1 MTMRTTEEEM
11 PTPPTSSPPAL
22 SQKLKLCL
30 LFCWAIAVSH
40 IWLSDDL
47 VGGGHGEHEGDLR
60 YEGFGEPERGVREGG
75 MRQISSVEGFIG
87 EDDAVQMAG
96 GQVQLAMATQ
106 MTQDEPSV
114 NTATQILSPKTTT
127 ESPQPQ
133 DGTATAAISN
143 DATNTSNATTQFP
156 EAVQPITSNDCCV
169 PAVYKETRFPTDIK
183 CFGTCYNERA
193 CNDTSY
199 PFASEEEKN
208 QYPQLQLTLDVR
220 TKLRNRCVT
229 NLTSLSPPVEWCG
242 KTSLDD
248 EYDEKTDSY
257 PPPGCSHTTNG
268 GGSGAFQHVMIFPSA
283 KLAFCGI
290 PKVGIT
296 QWVQFLRFVAGAK
309 DYPSVPH
316 YKLDTD
322 FFQFDKLEPSI
333 QKEIWNSEEWTWAA
347 FLRDPAERILSAYLD
362 KAAPGTRAHPD
373 IKEKLALNGTFTF
386 DNFIE
391 RMAIPFDKTSCK
403 ANNETD
409 LAGMT
414 GLNWCSDPR
423 ECWQ

>member
-1 MTMRTTEEEM
+1 MARQQLQSQMMRQTHLTQQ
-11 PTPPTSSPPAL
+11 L
-22 SQKLKLCL
+22 NSQKQYNP
-30 LFCWAIAVSH
+30 SH
-40 IWLSDDL
+40 
-47 VGGGHGEHEGDLR
+47 
-60 YEGFGEPERGVREGG
+60 P
-75 MRQISSVEGFIG
+75 
-87 EDDAVQMAG
+87 
-96 GQVQLAMATQ
+96 T
-106 MTQDEPSV
+106 
-114 NTATQILSPKTTT
+114 
-127 ESPQPQ
+127 
-133 DGTATAAISN
+133 TAASRQSTKKLGSQRISN
-143 DATNTSNATTQFP
+143 VSAHATTRGH
-156 EAVQPITSNDCCV
+156 AMTAPIHLHQ
-169 PAVYKETRFPTDIK
+169 KK
-183 CFGTCYNERA
+183 
-193 CNDTSY
+193 
-199 PFASEEEKN
+199 EKN

-373 IKEKLALNGTFTF
+373 IKEK
-386 DNFIE
+386 ISVE
-391 RMAIPFDKTSCK
+391 WYIYV
-403 ANNETD
+403 
-409 LAGMT
+409 
-414 GLNWCSDPR
+414 
-423 ECWQ
+423 